1 MRHSVPRHTLGRPTD
16 QRKAVLR
23 SLATEL
29 LRYDEITTTLA
40 KAKAVKSEAEKMITL
55 AKQGKLSATD
65 LREKAKAGDAN
76 AAKEIAHHVH
86 TRRMMSAYIYDADV
100 VKRVY
105 DVVAPRYT
113 ERAGGYTRIIKAGFR
128 RGDAAPMAIIQLV

>member
-1 MRHSVPRHTLGRPTD
+1 
-16 QRKAVLR
+16 VLR

-40 KAKAVKSEAEKMITL
+40 KAKAVRSEAEKMITL
-55 AKQGKLSATD
+55 AKNGKLSSND
-65 LREKAKAGDAN
+65 LHAKAKAGDAN
-76 AAKEIAHHVH
+76 AAKEIAQHVH
-86 TRRMMSAYIYDADV
+86 SRREMSKFLYDGEV

-105 DVVAPRYT
+105 DVVAPRYAD
-113 ERAGGYTRIIKAGFR
+113 RKGGYTRIIKAGFR